1 MRIGIPKEIKNNEF
15 RVSLTADG
23 VAELTAHGHEVLV
36 ERDAGIG
43 SGISNA
49 DYAATGAK
57 LCDSAAEVWGGAELI
72 LKVKEPLPA
81 EYPYFRPD
89 LIIFTFLHLAANR
102 ELTEVLVASGV
113 TSFAY
118 ETVQLDNGRLP
129 LLAPMSEVAGRL
141 SVLAAAQSLLSPAG
155 GPGLLI
161 SGVTG
166 TRAAS
171 VVILGGGVAGS
182 NAAHIAH
189 GVDAEVTIL
198 DTNEQRLAELAATYP
213 ERLRTLVSSPENIA
227 VVCREADVV
236 IGSVLVPG
244 AKAPKLVTND
254 LVAQMKPGSVLV
266 DIAIDQ
272 GGCFA
277 DSHPTTHAEPTFRV
291 HNSIFYCVANIPGA
305 VPQTSTYALTHV
317 TLPYVLRIAKAGWRN
332 AVANDQALSRGMST
346 AEGKLLNASVAE
358 AHGLA
363 TS

>member
-1 MRIGIPKEIKNNEF
+1 MRIGIPREIKNNEF
-15 RVSLTADG
+15 RVSLTAEG
-23 VAELTAHGHEVLV
+23 VAELTRNGHEVLV
-36 ERDAGIG
+36 ECDAGVG
-43 SGISNA
+43 SGISDDA
-49 DYAATGAK
+49 YRVAGAQ
-57 LCDSAAEVWGGAELI
+57 LCASAAEVWDGAELI
-72 LKVKEPLPA
+72 LKVKEPQPV
-81 EYPYFRPD
+81 EYSYFRPD
-89 LIIFTFLHLAANR
+89 LVLFTFLHLAADR
-102 ELTEVLVASGV
+102 ELTDALIASRV

-141 SVLAAAQSLLSPAG
+141 SVLAAAQSLFAPAG

-166 TRAAS
+166 TSAAN

-189 GVDAEVTIL
+189 GVDAKVTVL
-198 DTNEQRLAELAATYP
+198 DTNEQRLAELAASYP
-213 ERLRTLVSSPENIA
+213 ERMRTVISTPENIA
-227 VVCREADVV
+227 KACREADVV

-272 GGCFA
+272 GGCFE

-317 TLPYVLRIAKAGWRN
+317 TLPYVQRIAEAGWR
-332 AVANDQALSRGMST
+332 AAAAEDSALARGLTT
-346 AEGKLLNASVAE
+346 AEGELLNASVAE
-358 AHGLA
+358 AHGL
-363 TS
+363 